1 MNPVRPTI
9 AVFLF
14 VGAVMPAVCLSQD
27 VYLKEMPEG
36 GDIPFGKVVYV
47 DDGQCPK
54 GEVKEV
60 RGGSRVKGI
69 ARQVRCVK
77 SAFASSE
84 FDGRYSGRITCDV
97 IPGQTNEQLNTALS
111 ITIVNAK
118 AEYQREVLQPDSR
131 YPLGV
136 TERGSS
142 PVSSSGEL
150 SLTGAAAGPTWRY
163 EATYTGR
170 LEGKTAQLTGQQVW
184 HFQGK
189 PIHTRPCS
197 IAVRIAE

>member
-27 VYLKEMPEG
+27 VYLKEMPKG

-60 RGGSRVKGI
+60 RGGSQVKGI

-77 SAFASSE
+77 SAVASSE
-84 FDGRYSGRITCDV
+84 FDGRYSGR
-97 IPGQTNEQLNTALS
+97 ALAS
-111 ITIVNAK
+111 RNRGRGVSATRSRPRDRPA
-118 AEYQREVLQPDSR
+118 ATVLHAATSHAPSAA
-131 YPLGV
+131 
-136 TERGSS
+136 S
-142 PVSSSGEL
+142 P
-150 SLTGAAAGPTWRY
+150 
-163 EATYTGR
+163 
-170 LEGKTAQLTGQQVW
+170 
-184 HFQGK
+184 
-189 PIHTRPCS
+189 
-197 IAVRIAE
+197 